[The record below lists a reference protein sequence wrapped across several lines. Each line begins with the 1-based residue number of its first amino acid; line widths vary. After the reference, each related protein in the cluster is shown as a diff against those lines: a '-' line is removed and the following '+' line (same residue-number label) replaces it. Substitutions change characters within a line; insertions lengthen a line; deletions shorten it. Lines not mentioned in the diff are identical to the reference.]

1 MENSSL
7 FKRKMQRMIQCWIL
21 VGLENIKSQM
31 ERKNYSQIDVKKLR
45 FKRSL

>member
-7 FKRKMQRMIQCWIL
+7 FKRKMQRMIQYWIL
-21 VGLENIKSQM
+21 VGLENIKSQR